1 MLLVELYVLVGVL
14 YFILVSIFIIGWKQT
29 DTFILNENDSSELL
43 ISVIVPCKNEEKH
56 IRSLISGLRG
66 QTYQNFELILVNDHS
81 VDATRIYI
89 ESAQTEFQN
98 VGLIDAIGFGKKS
111 ALREGITTAQGNLIV
126 TTDADCRHSNQWLQT
141 IAAFQNRYTSDLII
155 CPVRLSGNNSIFSN
169 IQKSEFASLVAAGA
183 GAAGV
188 GMSIMC
194 NGANLAFTKETWL
207 RCQETLHEEEQSG
220 DDIFLLESIKKQGG
234 VIRFLKSESASAIAE
249 SADSLKVFFK
259 QRRRWT
265 SKAPAYTDWQLI
277 FTACVIFIISLL
289 QVLLLCLSAFDL
301 KYLIPFLS
309 LFLFKYVLDTFFLNS
324 VRHFFRLNHVWFNS
338 LILSIVYPF
347 YITSVAL
354 SALLI
359 KPKGW
364 K

>member
-1 MLLVELYVLVGVL
+1 MWLVELSVWVGVL
-14 YFILVSIFIIGWKQT
+14 YLILVSIFIIGWNRT
-29 DTFILNENDSSELL
+29 NAFTLTENESGELL

-81 VDATRIYI
+81 VDATRVCI
-89 ESAQTEFQN
+89 ESAQTEFHN
-98 VGLIDAIGFGKKS
+98 VGLIDAIGSGKKN
-111 ALREGITTAQGNLIV
+111 ALREGITAAQGNLIV

-141 IAAFQNRYTSDLII
+141 IAAFQKRFISDLII

-169 IQKSEFASLVAAGA
+169 IQKFEFASLVAAGA
-183 GAAGV
+183 GAAGA
-188 GMSIMC
+188 GMPIMC

-207 RCQETLHEEEQSG
+207 RCQETMHEEEQSG

-234 VIRFLKSESASAIAE
+234 VIRFLKSEPVCAIAE
-249 SADSLKVFFK
+249 SADSLKAFFK

-265 SKAPAYTDWQLI
+265 SKASAYTDWQII
-277 FTACVIFIISLL
+277 FTACVILIISLL
-289 QVLLLCLSAFDL
+289 QVLLFCLSAFDSE
-301 KYLIPFLS
+301 YLIPFLS
-309 LFLFKYVLDTFFLNS
+309 LFLFKYLLDTFFLNS

-347 YITSVAL
+347 YIASVAL

-359 KPKGW
+359 KPKEW